1 MIRVLVVDDHELV
14 RTGICRLLDDR
25 SKKEGI
31 AVVDEA
37 ESGEAAVD
45 KVRELRPDVVLMDV
59 NMPGIGGMEAMRRML
74 QFDPDIKVIVVT
86 VHADGPFPKRL
97 LEAGAA
103 GYLTKGCPVDEM
115 VSAIKNVNR
124 GGRHISSDIAQAL
137 ALSMLPGESESPFDK
152 LSQRE
157 MQILL
162 MIAQGHK
169 SRTISDHLS
178 LSPKTIS
185 TYKSR
190 LHEKLNVS
198 TDVELIRLAIQHGL
212 LEKEMV
218 Q

>member
-115 VSAIKNVNR
+115 VSAIKEAR
-124 GGRHISSDIAQAL
+124 GIVDAVAKKHSDISVRDVKKKIQELKARKAE
-137 ALSMLPGESESPFDK
+137 ANANKNKAE
-152 LSQRE
+152 
-157 MQILL
+157 
-162 MIAQGHK
+162 A
-169 SRTISDHLS
+169 
-178 LSPKTIS
+178 KTLRRRIN
-185 TYKSR
+185 R
-190 LHEKLNVS
+190 LKKK
-198 TDVELIRLAIQHGL
+198 TRKAA
-212 LEKEMV
+212 
-218 Q
+218 